1 MTDTASTPSTP
12 TPVTAIKS
20 PTITNHILTIPHRQY
35 PHFLTQIIHLSSSTA
50 QQSLFVH
57 CTSISPSQAHSLLP
71 SPSVSPSLET
81 PTEDAEL
88 QAALLAA
95 GRTSQPTTLL
105 GNLSSDFALAISP
118 PSPSAFPSSTSIHSS
133 SNISLA
139 NSMSKRIALKLS
151 LPQLL
156 LSLDIP
162 PALLP
167 SAGQLQSSANS
178 TALLGLEKAIRDACA
193 STLSPPHT

>member
-57 CTSISPSQAHSLLP
+57 Y
-71 SPSVSPSLET
+71 
-81 PTEDAEL
+81 AEL

-167 SAGQLQSSANS
+167 SA
-178 TALLGLEKAIRDACA
+178 
-193 STLSPPHT
+193 